1 MNDNSSSLP
10 HGFFDYV
17 GENAELRREI
27 YNEFIN
33 VGESFGMKNVHLCP
47 IGYEN
52 TFTNMGTINKETVY
66 PFKDNG
72 GRDLMLSADSLSSM
86 TRMFRNL
93 MNSAGT
99 LKGRYVGKSEI
110 FRNRR
115 KKYKN
120 WSHLI
125 GTYFNE
131 SNELAGD
138 ISIILFA
145 KTFMEKYYKNIKFTI
160 NDYGILNEVF
170 KASNITSDQGYEM
183 LYRMYTKKEEVDFT
197 EYGDASKII
206 REIDEISSI
215 YHNHNEKL
223 DAIAQKYDFLQARVD
238 TLKRYCNVLKKNGV
252 NFDFVF
258 GDYKAIEYHSGLYF
272 YVKDDVRNCNIADG
286 GGYHRSVNEVDNRIK
301 MCHSFACSLED
312 IVTHVLREKEDSVP
326 QKDNTVYALKLDASD
341 EFFYKVCEHL
351 RKIGYNVNDIWVEE
365 NLKKILSKLPRDC
378 KKAFVGGQ
386 EELERSISIKSGN
399 EYKQINLDNSDEL
412 KKKISYSYE
421 ENGKSY
427 TIIPVVYEY
436 DRKSD
441 VFKYYTK
448 VILPTGEIKL
458 YKPMKN
464 PYRAYNYAN
473 IGGANK
479 DFTPIMHPN
488 FDTVEYL
495 KNFLE
500 ASSSK
505 SFKILPDQSGVVPQ
519 QFSEELIDFL
529 KKENISIIIDIQ
541 NLDKIGTTTPMDEWR
556 KFFCHNNI
564 NGILQQKDMLEMSD
578 TEER

>member
-1 MNDNSSSLP
+1 MSDNSSFLP

-33 VGESFGMKNVHLCP
+33 TGKSFGMDNVHLCP
-47 IGYEN
+47 IGYES
-52 TFTNMGTINKETVY
+52 TFTRMGTINRETVY

-72 GRDLMLSADSLSSM
+72 GRELMLSADSLSSM

-115 KKYKN
+115 KKYRN

-145 KTFMEKYYKNIKFTI
+145 KTFMEKYYSNIKFTI

-170 KASNITSDQGYEM
+170 KAANITPEQGYEM
-183 LYRMYTKKEEVDFT
+183 LYRMYTKKEESDFA
-197 EYGDASKII
+197 EYGEASKII
-206 REIDEISSI
+206 RDIDEISTAHPE
-215 YHNHNEKL
+215 YKEKL
-223 DAIAQKYDFLQARVD
+223 DAIAQKYDFLQGRVD
-238 TLKRYCNVLKKNGV
+238 TLKRYCDVLEKNGV

-272 YVKDDVRNCNIADG
+272 YVRDDVRNCNIADG
-286 GGYHRSVNEVDNRIK
+286 GGYHRSVNEVDNRIE

-312 IVTHVLREKEDSVP
+312 IVNHVLREKGESTTR
-326 QKDNTVYALKLDASD
+326 KDDTVYALKLDASD
-341 EFFYKVCEHL
+341 EFFYSVCEHL
-351 RKIGYNVNDIWVEE
+351 RSLGYNVNDIWVEE

-378 KKAFVGGQ
+378 KKTFVGKQ
-386 EELERSISIKSGN
+386 EEISRSVSIKTGKQCTEIHLNGHN
-399 EYKQINLDNSDEL
+399 EDDR
-412 KKKISYSYE
+412 KISYSYK

-427 TIIPVVYEY
+427 TIIPNTYEY
-436 DRKSD
+436 DNKNNSIRH
-441 VFKYYTK
+441 FTR
-448 VILPTGEIKL
+448 VILPSGEIKM
-458 YKPMKN
+458 YKPMQN
-464 PYRAYNYAN
+464 PYRAYNYAH
-473 IGGANK
+473 IGEENER
-479 DFTPIMHPN
+479 FIPLMHPK
-488 FDTVEYL
+488 FDTIDYL
-495 KNFLE
+495 RTFIE
-500 ASSSK
+500 TTGSK
-505 SFKILPDQSGVVPQ
+505 FFRVIPYETGVIPQ
-519 QFSEELIDFL
+519 HFSEELVEL
-529 KKENISIIIDIQ
+529 LREEKISIIVDLQ
-541 NLDKIGTTTPMDEWR
+541 EQAKSESFVDSEEWR
-556 KFFCHNNI
+556 EFISNNNV
-564 NGILQQKDMLEMSD
+564 NGILQENKIIKSND
-578 TEER
+578 TEGR